1 MMTRRRFAAL
11 AVALALL
18 GGHGVPAQAQDGL
31 AAAKGAGLVGE
42 RQDGLLGLV
51 QAQAPADVRSLV
63 SRVNEERR
71 RQYEQVAR
79 STGRSLQEVQAVAG
93 QRLVN
98 ATPSGQ
104 YVMEGGGRWVKR

>member
-1 MMTRRRFAAL
+1 MMTRRRFSAL

-18 GGHGVPAQAQDGL
+18 AAPGAPVLAQDGL
-31 AAAKGAGLVGE
+31 AAAKAAGQVGE
-42 RQDGLLGLV
+42 RPDGLLGLV

-71 RQYEQVAR
+71 KQYEQVAR
-79 STGRSLQEVQAVAG
+79 STGRSLPEVQAVAG
-93 QRLVN
+93 QRLIG
-98 ATPSGQ
+98 ATPAGQ